1 MNHYPLSKSPSP
13 VYKSRQD
20 NFLMHVL
27 KLDLDSKSDMT
38 PDESHLAIK
47 MSVGSKLCHQ
57 VACDFSWGCRTW
69 RRFNRADTES
79 FVKFALV
86 PSLFFVCKL
95 LGYVSRAFR
104 PSVSWSYAKRTNPMS
119 WKTKTFMLQARPM
132 HELVKEY
139 KLPCYF
145 CILWSGWASL
155 QPGVTER
162 KLRGLWG
169 GCDGA
174 FHFFHQVLGW
184 SSCSRSPTNR
194 HTVVLTLMVWFH
206 RTPCCT
212 WSSCW
217 FT

>member
-1 MNHYPLSKSPSP
+1 MLSASIRSA
-13 VYKSRQD
+13 
-20 NFLMHVL
+20 LLLHVL

-104 PSVSWSYAKRTNPMS
+104 PSVSWSYTKRTNPMS
-119 WKTKTFMLQARPM
+119 WKTKNIHVTGQTNARISQRIRITLLLL
-132 HELVKEY
+132 HFVVWLG
-139 KLPCYF
+139 LTTSWRR
-145 CILWSGWASL
+145 I
-155 QPGVTER
+155 TER

-174 FHFFHQVLGW
+174 FHFFHQLLGW